1 MPVYE
6 YECKQCGHRHEIMQ
20 RLADAP
26 LTVCADC
33 KGEVYRVISP
43 SGISFK
49 GEGWYITDYARKG
62 QDKDG
67 KKTVDKDAKTD
78 VKSDAPPPV
87 AKGEKK
93 EAVPSVAPAGHGAP
107 PPPPST
113 SSGPSSEKKN

>member
-1 MPVYE
+1 MPIYE

-33 KGEVYRVISP
+33 QGEVYRVISP

-62 QDKDG
+62 QDKG
-67 KKTVDKDAKTD
+67 AKGAKTD
-78 VKSDAPPPV
+78 VKSDAPAP
-87 AKGEKK
+87 AATTEKK
-93 EAVPSVAPAGHGAP
+93 EATPSTT
-107 PPPPST
+107 PPPPS
-113 SSGPSSEKKN
+113 SAGPASEKK